1 MAQLRVPDSST
12 SSSEDELAEYERQRA
27 ARLKDRSERRQRLDS
42 PRWSDDNEATRYKLA
57 KHQARQEERQLK
69 IGANVAGALRSFLP
83 SLGLMSTAARSLKRS
98 RVFTSTEYTA
108 Q

>member
-1 MAQLRVPDSST
+1 MAQLRVPDSS
-12 SSSEDELAEYERQRA
+12 SSSGEDELAEYERQRA
-27 ARLKDRSERRQRLDS
+27 ARLKDS